1 MELNKI
7 ILLFLCGLVQILS
20 LKVDTYSQAVMNSLK
35 KLKLKAKQ
43 EVELTEMIEVYN
55 DKGLTQRIISFDNI
69 GYYTNTNSNGVNDG
83 IVFMTEKS
91 NNAGIAT
98 NYFSDKAEKIVDS
111 KFLIRYSNFFKCEVF
126 RVPRPALNYDVVQIG
141 VMDKKGST
149 TYMSLS
155 YGSSNKEDKNVIADR
170 IAKECKE
177 YNDNLKSKM
186 NDFWKEIST
195 YWNTKKQVKQLADQI
210 KMLSDQYKAE
220 NDKLEQIT
228 SDKEGF
234 EKNLKQTDEE
244 LKKTKIDMNDI
255 ETKLK
260 QEYKIVSDLKIRKA
274 DNEKNLTNL
283 NTTLSKMFEDT
294 DSSQKKLDGYNKESD
309 QLRAK
314 AEDLIKQ
321 LSEVKTKMSTLE
333 LNLTEEKNLL
343 HEVNN
348 DIDSTNKQI
357 NENGKMIADHHKEV
371 KTNRDFLD
379 KLAIEDLPNN
389 INKTKTLIDEY
400 EKASEKTLNQTDTT
414 DLEIQNANKTIV
426 AAKLELNTLLSDKKI
441 IKNAKKAKIKK
452 NIEAARV
459 IFETFRKI
467 FPILPDV
474 FMNNMWTFNS
484 LTHYEA
490 MNYIQ
495 AVKPS
500 FYGMYD
506 FVFGPNDPAVAK
518 AEAMKKRK
526 FKKLNKLRKLKKKL

>member
-1 MELNKI
+1 MELIKI

-20 LKVDTYSQAVMNSLK
+20 LKVDTYSQAVLNSLK
-35 KLKLKAKQ
+35 KLKSNSKQ
-43 EVELTEMIEVYN
+43 EVERTEMIEVFN
-55 DKGLTQRIISFDNI
+55 DKGLTQKTISFDNI
-69 GYYTNTNSNGVNDG
+69 GYYTNLNSNGIKDG
-83 IVFMTEKS
+83 LVFTTDKS
-91 NNAGIAT
+91 NNAGIAS
-98 NYFSDKAEKIVDS
+98 NYFSDKGEKLPDAT

-126 RVPRPALNYDVVQIG
+126 TVPRPALNYDIVQIG
-141 VMDKKGST
+141 VMNKNGT
-149 TYMSLS
+149 ATYMSLS
-155 YGSSNKEDKNVIADR
+155 YGTSNKDDKNVIADR

-177 YNDNLKSKM
+177 YNDDLKRKM
-186 NDFWKEIST
+186 NDFWKEVST

-210 KMLSDQYKAE
+210 KQLSDQYKTE

-234 EKNLKQTDEE
+234 EKNLKITDEE

-260 QEYKIVSDLKIRKA
+260 EEYKIVSDLKTRKA

-283 NTTLSKMFEDT
+283 NATLSKMYEDT

-314 AEDLIKQ
+314 AEVLIKQ
-321 LSEVKTKMSTLE
+321 LSEVKTKMAGLE
-333 LNLTEEKNLL
+333 LNLTDEKNLL
-343 HEVNN
+343 NEVNGE
-348 DIDSTNKQI
+348 IDLTNKQI
-357 NENGKMIADHHKEV
+357 NENGKIIADYNKDI

-389 INKTKTLIDEY
+389 INKTKTLIDGY
-400 EKASEKTLNQTDTT
+400 EKASEKTMNQTDST
-414 DLEIQNANKTIV
+414 DLEIQNANKTII
-426 AAKLELNTLLSDKKI
+426 AAKSQLKAILSDKKI

-452 NIEAARV
+452 NIETARA

-518 AEAMKKRK
+518 AEATKKRRMKKLK
-526 FKKLNKLRKLKKKL
+526 KLRKLKKL

>member
-1 MELNKI
+1 MELIKI

-20 LKVDTYSQAVMNSLK
+20 LKVDTYSQAVLNSLK
-35 KLKLKAKQ
+35 KLKSNSKQ
-43 EVELTEMIEVYN
+43 EVERTEMIEVFN
-55 DKGLTQRIISFDNI
+55 DKGLTQKTISFDNI
-69 GYYTNTNSNGVNDG
+69 GYYTNLNSNGIKDG
-83 IVFMTEKS
+83 LVFTTDKS
-91 NNAGIAT
+91 NNAGIAS
-98 NYFSDKAEKIVDS
+98 NYFSDKGEKLPDAT

-126 RVPRPALNYDVVQIG
+126 TVPRPALNYDIVQIG
-141 VMDKKGST
+141 VMNKNGT
-149 TYMSLS
+149 ATYMSLS
-155 YGSSNKEDKNVIADR
+155 YGTSNKDDKNVIADR

-177 YNDNLKSKM
+177 YNDDLKRKM
-186 NDFWKEIST
+186 NDFWKEVST

-210 KMLSDQYKAE
+210 KQLSDQYKTE

-234 EKNLKQTDEE
+234 EKNLKITDEE
-244 LKKTKIDMNDI
+244 LKKTKIEMNDI

-260 QEYKIVSDLKIRKA
+260 EEYKIVSDLKTRKA

-283 NTTLSKMFEDT
+283 NATLSKMYEDT

-321 LSEVKTKMSTLE
+321 LTEVKSKMAGLE
-333 LNLTEEKNLL
+333 LNLTDEKNLL
-343 HEVNN
+343 NEVNGE
-348 DIDSTNKQI
+348 IDLTNKQI
-357 NENGKMIADHHKEV
+357 NENGKIIADYNKDI

-389 INKTKTLIDEY
+389 INKTKTLIDGY
-400 EKASEKTLNQTDTT
+400 EKASEKTMNQTDST
-414 DLEIQNANKTIV
+414 DLEIQNANKTII
-426 AAKLELNTLLSDKKI
+426 AAKSQLKAILSDKKI

-452 NIEAARV
+452 NIETARA

-518 AEAMKKRK
+518 AEATKKRRMKKLK
-526 FKKLNKLRKLKKKL
+526 KLRKLKKL

>member
-1 MELNKI
+1 
-7 ILLFLCGLVQILS
+7 
-20 LKVDTYSQAVMNSLK
+20 
-35 KLKLKAKQ
+35 
-43 EVELTEMIEVYN
+43 
-55 DKGLTQRIISFDNI
+55 
-69 GYYTNTNSNGVNDG
+69 
-83 IVFMTEKS
+83 
-91 NNAGIAT
+91 
-98 NYFSDKAEKIVDS
+98 
-111 KFLIRYSNFFKCEVF
+111 
-126 RVPRPALNYDVVQIG
+126 
-141 VMDKKGST
+141 
-149 TYMSLS
+149 
-155 YGSSNKEDKNVIADR
+155 
-170 IAKECKE
+170 
-177 YNDNLKSKM
+177 
-186 NDFWKEIST
+186 
-195 YWNTKKQVKQLADQI
+195 
-210 KMLSDQYKAE
+210 
-220 NDKLEQIT
+220 
-228 SDKEGF
+228 
-234 EKNLKQTDEE
+234 
-244 LKKTKIDMNDI
+244 
-255 ETKLK
+255 
-260 QEYKIVSDLKIRKA
+260 
-274 DNEKNLTNL
+274 
-283 NTTLSKMFEDT
+283 MFEDT

-314 AEDLIKQ
+314 AEDLIKE

-484 LTHYEA
+484 LTDYEA

-526 FKKLNKLRKLKKKL
+526 LKKLKKLRKIKKKL